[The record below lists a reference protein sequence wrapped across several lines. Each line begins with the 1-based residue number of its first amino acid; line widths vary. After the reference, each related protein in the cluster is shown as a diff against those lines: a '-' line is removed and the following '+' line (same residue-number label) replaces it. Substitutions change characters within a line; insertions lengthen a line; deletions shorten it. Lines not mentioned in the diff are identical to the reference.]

1 MKKLRLVFNA
11 QFVGHDEAIVEVKD
25 DITDDEIKALFPI
38 VMWMEYDDN
47 CYWEEVTDSVGLDGF
62 QLRLLTDNG
71 YYCFRSR
78 YNGCP
83 YKQCSLH
90 DYNFYKTIDDPIL
103 FLTEKPEYVR
113 TDCRR
118 YLDK

>member
-1 MKKLRLVFNA
+1 MKRLKLVFNA

-25 DITDDEIKALFPI
+25 DITDDEIKALFPL
-38 VMWMEYDDN
+38 VMRMEYDDN
-47 CYWEEVTDSVGLDGF
+47 CYWEEVTNSVKLDSS
-62 QLRLLTDNG
+62 QLQLLVDNG
-71 YYCFRSR
+71 YYCLKS
-78 YNGCP
+78 NECS

-103 FLTEKPEYVR
+103 FLTEKPEYVK

-118 YLDK
+118 YLDD